1 MIAIRQINRKA
12 LIGIILILT
21 CIGCAYLRKEPG
33 EKKTAE
39 LEPAPPAKTD
49 QTTSRFLHTVR
60 WSGETL
66 SIIAKWYTGNPEN
79 WEALTK
85 ANPGLKPNRI
95 FIGNKI
101 LIPADLLKTREPMPK
116 GFLSVAHLKGTKK
129 ASPSKMPDTGR
140 AIEEKAV
147 PPKKSARFL
156 HTVKWK
162 RETLSIIAKWYT
174 GKYGNW
180 KAVAKAN
187 PRLKPNKIIL
197 GNKIL
202 IPEDLLKTR
211 EPMTREFL
219 SEVTTGKKKK
229 ATPPESTPPPE
240 EDKEPELIGPK
251 DYPKK

>member
-39 LEPAPPAKTD
+39 SEPALPAKTD

-95 FIGNKI
+95 FVGDKI
-101 LIPADLLKTREPMPK
+101 LIPADLL
-116 GFLSVAHLKGTKK
+116 
-129 ASPSKMPDTGR
+129 
-140 AIEEKAV
+140 
-147 PPKKSARFL
+147 
-156 HTVKWK
+156 
-162 RETLSIIAKWYT
+162 
-174 GKYGNW
+174 
-180 KAVAKAN
+180 
-187 PRLKPNKIIL
+187 
-197 GNKIL
+197 
-202 IPEDLLKTR
+202 
-211 EPMTREFL
+211 
-219 SEVTTGKKKK
+219 
-229 ATPPESTPPPE
+229 
-240 EDKEPELIGPK
+240 
-251 DYPKK
+251 